1 MCQKLCSSAIPSAIM
16 NKEIFSFFLNI
27 VRKNTNVIVADAKFC
42 NPSEL
47 VNETVKSVV
56 SGDLTYI
63 MRL

>member
-1 MCQKLCSSAIPSAIM
+1 MCQKLCSSAIPSAIV
-16 NKEIFSFFLNI
+16 NKEIFSFLNI
-27 VRKNTNVIVADAKFC
+27 VRKNTNVIVAEAKFW

-63 MRL
+63 TRL

>member
-1 MCQKLCSSAIPSAIM
+1 MCQKLCSSAIPSAIV
-16 NKEIFSFFLNI
+16 NKEIFSFLNI
-27 VRKNTNVIVADAKFC
+27 VRKNTNVIIAEAKFW

-63 MRL
+63 TRL

>member
-1 MCQKLCSSAIPSAIM
+1 MCQKLCSSAILSAIV
-16 NKEIFSFFLNI
+16 NKEIFSFLNI
-27 VRKNTNVIVADAKFC
+27 VRKNTNVIVAEAKFC